1 MTTPPGWYPD
11 PHVPGGQRWF
21 DGTRWTD
28 HVAAPAFP
36 APAYAAPGF
45 PLPAPPAPR
54 RSTATRVLIILAA
67 VLAALIILGILA
79 AIAIPVF
86 LNQRNNAE
94 LAAYDSL
101 TCAEVVDEA
110 IRLSEV
116 DAATEGIALQS
127 MTDVA
132 IADDARPLTERP
144 PGGGDSYLMSCDGQ
158 GLWADGLETYVVIDV
173 YVDDEF
179 EMLIELFWE

>member
-1 MTTPPGWYPD
+1 MTMPPGWYPD
-11 PHVPGGQRWF
+11 PRVPGGQRWF

-28 HVAAPAFP
+28 HVAAPTFAAPAFP
-36 APAYAAPGF
+36 APAF
-45 PLPAPPAPR
+45 PMPAPPAPR
-54 RSTATRVLIILAA
+54 RSTSTRVLIVLAA
-67 VLAALIILGILA
+67 VLAGLVILGILA

-110 IRLSEV
+110 IRLSEA
-116 DAATEGIALQS
+116 DTLSGGIPLSS
-127 MTDVA
+127 MTDAA
-132 IADDARPLTERP
+132 IAEDARPLTARP
-144 PGGGDSYLMSCDGQ
+144 PTGGDTYLMSCDGQ
-158 GLWADGLETYVVIDV
+158 GLWADGLETYVVIDL